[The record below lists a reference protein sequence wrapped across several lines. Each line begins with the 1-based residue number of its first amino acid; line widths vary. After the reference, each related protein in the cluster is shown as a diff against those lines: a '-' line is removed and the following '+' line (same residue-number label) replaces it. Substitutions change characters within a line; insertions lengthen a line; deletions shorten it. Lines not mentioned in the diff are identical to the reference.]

1 MFQLGAW
8 PLPVQKVVD
17 NLRAGIPTSQQA
29 MSSSP
34 SAGLASGEAPFST
47 SCLSWWI
54 EAAELGLESQLCECG
69 VPAPSAGQVQGCV
82 WLPAGRHSTSLS
94 HWDTCEGS
102 SPSAE
107 QVFARR
113 LCWDF
118 LRAQAMHAWS
128 ETHWDCCL
136 GLQKGSCFHFLTL
149 SLLWRGCKIC
159 SQILPHP
166 WTIRPGVRD

>member
-1 MFQLGAW
+1 MLVESSVSIGRLASACPEGCWQPQSRDPNFPTSHEQLPFCWLGLGRSSFQHIVFEL
-8 PLPVQKVVD
+8 VD
-17 NLRAGIPTSQQA
+17 RGSRAGAGI
-29 MSSSP
+29 
-34 SAGLASGEAPFST
+34 SAVRVRCPGTISGTGPGLRVAAS
-47 SCLSWWI
+47 W
-54 EAAELGLESQLCECG
+54 
-69 VPAPSAGQVQGCV
+69 
-82 WLPAGRHSTSLS
+82 H
-94 HWDTCEGS
+94 TCEGS
-102 SPSAE
+102 SLSAE

-128 ETHWDCCL
+128 EIHWDCCL

-149 SLLWRGCKIC
+149 SLLWRSCKIC